1 MPKIIKYF
9 QEKVVFL
16 PVQLPPQHEFNLK
29 SILKKFVY
37 DFAKQQYGDEK
48 YLQIITLLFQRNL

>member
-16 PVQLPPQHEFNLK
+16 PVQLPPQHEFN
-29 SILKKFVY
+29 IEV
-37 DFAKQQYGDEK
+37 DFEEVCV
-48 YLQIITLLFQRNL
+48 

>member
-16 PVQLPPQHEFNLK
+16 PVPLPPQNEFN
-29 SILKKFVY
+29 FEV
-37 DFAKQQYGDEK
+37 DFEEVCV
-48 YLQIITLLFQRNL
+48 